1 MMTDLKPCPFCLS
14 ENLRTV
20 DMLLATD
27 DGEEEIDVIECLDC
41 DAQARIEFWNK
52 RPEETGPKWQEQIT
66 DDNPAPLAGLEE

>member
-1 MMTDLKPCPFCLS
+1 M
-14 ENLRTV
+14 N
-20 DMLLATD
+20 D
-27 DGEEEIDVIECLDC
+27 DEEIDVIECLDC